1 MQDTLDTE
9 IWNQVERRDRAVK
22 LRRLYFIRTLWQ
34 ELESVG
40 IHLDHAPIDHP
51 AVPIRSR
58 VFRKSA

>member
-1 MQDTLDTE
+1 MQDLLDTE

-22 LRRLYFIRTLWQ
+22 LRRLYFIRSLWQ

-40 IHLDHAPIDHP
+40 IFINHAPIDHP
-51 AVPIRSR
+51 ATPIRSR